1 MKLFKFSRL
10 NVERRLIHNETKE
23 TRTYWITSYTGY
35 SSGLIEFLSSSVL
48 NAFSPRFYWTNRLPP
63 SDERWYLFHFTEY
76 KLSLLLLLFAKLS
89 REYAART
96 SIFPF
101 LFFFLRIFTNF
112 FRKDKFSYGPRY
124 IYVFGLDIAS
134 QLVKKERKK
143 EKKSIYDL
151 TTIIRWLWVN
161 LGRWKQDDLPRE
173 LHFWHTFDIN
183 VRANSR

>member
-101 LFFFLRIFTNF
+101 LFFFCEYLRIFFERTNF
-112 FRKDKFSYGPRY
+112 LMARDIFTFS
-124 IYVFGLDIAS
+124 V
-134 QLVKKERKK
+134 
-143 EKKSIYDL
+143 SI
-151 TTIIRWLWVN
+151 
-161 LGRWKQDDLPRE
+161 
-173 LHFWHTFDIN
+173 LH
-183 VRANSR
+183 RS